1 MFSDQE
7 QTESA
12 FFDLG
17 DNTALVCRA
26 PCYSLPAILHF
37 AGKLAFF
44 LRKTL

>member
-1 MFSDQE
+1 MSSDQE

-26 PCYSLPAILHF
+26 P
-37 AGKLAFF
+37 
-44 LRKTL
+44 